1 MNTSEKNQQNLFG
14 LKTYKVEEK
23 SVTMPDMKKNN
34 NDFRMSEA
42 AASPRVSRLASAHRN
57 DNVHMTMT
65 MVTR

>member
-1 MNTSEKNQQNLFG
+1 MNASEKNQQNLC
-14 LKTYKVEEK
+14 KIKVEEK
-23 SVTMPDMKKNN
+23 FAKMPDMKKNN